1 MLISFEGCDGAGKS
15 SHVPWL
21 AERLREQG
29 IDPVLTR
36 EPGGTPLGEKI
47 RTLLLND
54 PMALETEVLLMFAS
68 RRQLLTNVIEPALA
82 KGLVVIT
89 DRFVDSSYAFQGGGR
104 ELGAAR
110 IKQLDD
116 WCGGPRPNL
125 TFLFDLPVEVARARI
140 GDRQLDRFEQ
150 EAQAFHQRVRD
161 AYLARAAAEPN
172 RFVVLDATK
181 TIEELRRQ
189 LLDILRAIGLLLA

>member
-1 MLISFEGCDGAGKS
+1 MFISFEGCDGSGKS
-15 SHVPWL
+15 SALSWVVD
-21 AERLREQG
+21 RLRQQG
-29 IDPVLTR
+29 LNPVLTR
-36 EPGGTPLGEKI
+36 EPGGTPLGEKV
-47 RTLLLND
+47 RSLLLND

-68 RRQLLTNVIEPALA
+68 RRQLLTDVIEPALA
-82 KGLVVIT
+82 AGKLVIT

-116 WCGGPRPNL
+116 WCGGSRPDL

-140 GDRQLDRFEQ
+140 GERQLDRFER

-161 AYLARAAAEPN
+161 AYLARAAAEPG
-172 RFVVLDATK
+172 RIVVIDATQ
-181 TIEELRRQ
+181 TMEAIRIQ
-189 LLDILRAIGLLLA
+189 LLDILQARLAG